1 MTNKRI
7 RDAIKSNGLRHWQL
21 ADALGISEA
30 SLVRKLRHE
39 IPEEETDRIL
49 EIIGR
54 MRGGAQNE

>member
-7 RDAIKSNGLRHWQL
+7 REAIKSNGLRHWQL

>member
-7 RDAIKSNGLRHWQL
+7 RDEIKSNGLRHWQL